1 MRIFNLFE
9 QVHGGIEHSQGGLG
23 IGLTLVRTLVELH
36 GGTVEAKS
44 PGLGLGSEFIV
55 RLPGVVERGRE
66 ATAAAVKSVPR
77 RLRSAPL
84 RVLVVDDSEATATSM
99 AKIIRLWNHNVE
111 TSSDGFAA
119 LAAIRTFKPDVV
131 LADLGMPRMHGY
143 QLAEEIRRLPEMAD
157 AVLIAVS
164 GYGQP
169 ADQERSREAGFAM
182 HLVKPVDPDELKR
195 VLRAAMSPTAW
206 SLLAP
211 ARTGPAQNFQAG
223 SSPASWSRTELLFVG
238 ACGAVMAIILG
249 LIAYAVWQ

>member
-1 MRIFNLFE
+1 
-9 QVHGGIEHSQGGLG
+9 
-23 IGLTLVRTLVELH
+23 
-36 GGTVEAKS
+36 
-44 PGLGLGSEFIV
+44 
-55 RLPGVVERGRE
+55 
-66 ATAAAVKSVPR
+66 
-77 RLRSAPL
+77 
-84 RVLVVDDSEATATSM
+84 
-99 AKIIRLWNHNVE
+99 
-111 TSSDGFAA
+111 
-119 LAAIRTFKPDVV
+119 VV

-143 QLAEEIRRLPEMAD
+143 QLAEEIRRLPEMHD
-157 AVLIAVS
+157 VVLIAVS

-211 ARTGPAQNFQAG
+211 ARTGRG
-223 SSPASWSRTELLFVG
+223 ESSEADPTTASWSRGELLFVG